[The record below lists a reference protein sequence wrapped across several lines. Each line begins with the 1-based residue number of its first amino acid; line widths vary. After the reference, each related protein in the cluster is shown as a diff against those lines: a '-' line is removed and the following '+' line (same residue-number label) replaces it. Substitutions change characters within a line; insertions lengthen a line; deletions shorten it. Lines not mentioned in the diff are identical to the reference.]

1 MRRFELVWVSLAS
14 IFMHFINVIR
24 GWFAGRL
31 PKRGMIDLYFYLT
44 LMYVPSFRGNLR
56 KRTCTPWMTF
66 YIQEIEPLQ
75 EMSCLWDSPAVN
87 TLGPCV
93 QV

>member
-31 PKRGMIDLYFYLT
+31 PTRGMIDLYFYLT
-44 LMYVPSFRGNLR
+44 LMYVPPFRGNLR

-66 YIQEIEPLQ
+66 YIQEIRV
-75 EMSCLWDSPAVN
+75 PARDVLLVCG
-87 TLGPCV
+87 TPQL
-93 QV
+93 